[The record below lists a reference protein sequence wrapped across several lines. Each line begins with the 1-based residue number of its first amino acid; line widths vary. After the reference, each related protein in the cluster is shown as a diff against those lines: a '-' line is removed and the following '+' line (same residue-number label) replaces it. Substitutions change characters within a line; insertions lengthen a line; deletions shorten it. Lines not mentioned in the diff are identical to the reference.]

1 MFKKLTD
8 QGVRAAPAARVP
20 DEIQRTQR
28 LPERGGNGGRLS
40 VGSNIHL
47 KGAAI
52 EDCDTLFVEG
62 RVEAS
67 IDSRLIQIAESGVFL
82 GAASVDEAE
91 IHGRFDGDLTV
102 RERLVIHK
110 TGRVCG
116 TVRYGRLEIE
126 EGGEIAGEIA
136 ATKEPGETGERNP
149 AGALQRMRNPAPKA
163 SATQTLIEAT
173 PV

>member
-8 QGVRAAPAARVP
+8 QGVRVAPAARAP
-20 DEIQRTQR
+20 DEIKTTHR
-28 LPERGGNGGRLS
+28 LPERGGGGGRLT

-52 EDCDTLFVEG
+52 EDCDTLLVEG

-91 IHGRFDGDLTV
+91 IHGHFDGDLTV
-102 RERLVIHK
+102 REHLVIHK

-126 EGGEIAGEIA
+126 EGGEIAGDIA
-136 ATKEPGETGERNP
+136 ATKGPGETGS
-149 AGALQRMRNPAPKA
+149 AAMRMPKA
-163 SATQTLIEAT
+163 PATQTLIEAT